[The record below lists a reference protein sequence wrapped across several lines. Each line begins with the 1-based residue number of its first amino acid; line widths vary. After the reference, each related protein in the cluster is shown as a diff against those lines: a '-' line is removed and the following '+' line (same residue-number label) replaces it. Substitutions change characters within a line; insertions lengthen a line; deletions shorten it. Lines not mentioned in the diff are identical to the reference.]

1 MVASIAVDS
10 GVVGMV
16 VAGSDMTD
24 SDVADDAHAE
34 NSMDIKIRQ

>member
-1 MVASIAVDS
+1 MLASVVVCS
-10 GVVGMV
+10 GVFGMV